1 LLGAAVELALDERL
15 WNCKEEA
22 VTLINLYSD
31 TQTRPSVGM
40 RRAIAAAEVADEQ
53 RLLDPTTN
61 ALQQRVAELLGHEA
75 GLLLP
80 TGSMCNQIAV
90 LLHIT
95 PGGDE
100 LLIDRSAHPVN
111 SEAGG
116 PARLA
121 GAMIRTLDGEGGMFT
136 PAQLEAAIRPG
147 TRYQPRSR
155 LVSVEQTT
163 NHGGGHVWPLE
174 QIQDVLEVAREHG
187 LRAHMDGARLLNAVV
202 ASGVSASDY
211 AGGFD
216 SAWLDFTKGLGAPVG
231 AVLVGSRDLI
241 AEAWRYK
248 QMLGGAFR
256 QSGIISAG
264 CLYALDHNVE
274 RLADDHALARTL
286 AEGLAEIPG
295 IALDPGEVETNIVMF
310 TVEDAR
316 RLVKDLADKVE
327 LQALDPRR
335 VRAVTHMD
343 VDANEIEQAIAAI
356 GEAVTGGPVSPGRR
370 PRASG
375 VEGRPS
381 RASESPPPPTEWRR
395 DGYLITTDPARFDIE
410 AIWEFL
416 TNADW
421 SPGISRDL
429 VERGI
434 ANSLSFSLMTAD
446 GEQAGFS
453 RLVTDRAT
461 FAWLCDVFVLESHR
475 GRGLGKWLVETA
487 VSHPDVAGLHLLLA
501 TYDAHRLYAQFGFE
515 PASMMQRPRTR
526 PLGPAKA

>member
-1 LLGAAVELALDERL
+1 
-15 WNCKEEA
+15 

-31 TQTRPSVGM
+31 TQTRPSAGM
-40 RRAIAAAEVADEQ
+40 RRAIATAEVADEQ

-61 ALQQRVAELLGHEA
+61 ALQERVAEMLGHEA

-100 LLIDRSAHPVN
+100 MLIDRTAHPVN

-174 QIQDVLEVAREHG
+174 EIQGVLEVARQHG

-231 AVLVGSRDLI
+231 AVLVGSRELI

-274 RLADDHALARTL
+274 RLADDHALARRL
-286 AEGLAEIPG
+286 AEALAEIPG
-295 IALDPGEVETNIVMF
+295 IALDPREVETNIVIF

-316 RLVKDLADKVE
+316 RLVQDLADSVE
-327 LQALDPRR
+327 LQALDPHR

-343 VDANEIEQAIAAI
+343 VDAHDIERAIAAI
-356 GEAVTGGPVSPGRR
+356 GEAVSGGAVPVGGPPGTTGN
-370 PRASG
+370 AG
-375 VEGRPS
+375 QLS
-381 RASESPPPPTEWRR
+381 RAPESLPAPASEWRR

-416 TNADW
+416 TNAYW
-421 SPGISRDL
+421 SPGISRED
-429 VERGI
+429 VETGI
-434 ANSLSFSLMTAD
+434 ANSLCFSLMTAD

-487 VSHPDVAGLHLLLA
+487 VSHPDVAGLRFLLA
-501 TYDAHRLYAQFGFE
+501 TYDAHGLYAQFGFE
-515 PASMMQRPRTR
+515 TASMMQRPRTR
-526 PLGPAKA
+526 PWAGTPEGSRPSTVTAHVSQAR